1 MPIEDA
7 DYFIRV
13 LPFPTKVPA
22 FVHLNPDGT
31 FVVFLNAN
39 LDFQHQLDGWEH
51 EIWHIIR
58 DDLYGDKDIVDIE
71 PFLKG

>member
-13 LPFPTKVPA
+13 IPFPLPIPA
-22 FVHLNPDGT
+22 FVHLNSDGT
-31 FVVFLNAN
+31 YTICLNAN
-39 LDFQHQLDGWEH
+39 LDFEHQLNGYIH

-58 DDLYGDKDIVDIE
+58 DDFYSDKDIKEIE
-71 PFLKG
+71 GL